1 MAAPDSIHFCPI
13 CGEPVIQKEVEGRSR
28 PFCQACDRSFFQDPK
43 VAAAVLVERE
53 GEVLLVQRANMPKQG
68 MWTLPAGFVDAG
80 EDPQEAAKRE
90 CQEETGL
97 QISIQSLLDVFY
109 GKEHE
114 RGADIV
120 ILYRGKVVGGFLRAM
135 DDAQKVAFF
144 GPEELPTL
152 AFDATQKA
160 IHSWLETRKKET
172 S

>member
-1 MAAPDSIHFCPI
+1 MAAPDDIHFCPV
-13 CGEPVIQKEVEGRSR
+13 CGEPVIQREVEGRLR
-28 PFCQACDRSFFQDPK
+28 PFCQACDRPFFQDPK
-43 VAAAVLVERE
+43 VAAAVLIESE
-53 GEVLLVQRANMPKQG
+53 GKALLIKRANMPERGK
-68 MWTLPAGFVDAG
+68 WTLPAGFVDAG

-97 QISIQSLLDVFY
+97 QVRIHSLVDVFY

-120 ILYRGKVVGGFLRAM
+120 ILYRGNVESGSLRAG
-135 DDAQKVAFF
+135 DDAQEVGFF
-144 GPEELPTL
+144 EPNEIPPL

-160 IHSWLETRKKET
+160 IRRWLRMRQQEA